1 MPLFVNSQ
9 VDVRSHSLAK
19 PLRKAR
25 ADFTLNKLL
34 TVSDQGTTW
43 NMLAEQKVDCGVRP
57 VFKCLY
63 VTRHVTLAACPWKI
77 SRV

>member
-19 PLRKAR
+19 PLRNAR

-34 TVSDQGTTW
+34 TASDQGTTW
-43 NMLAEQKVDCGVRP
+43 NTLAAQKVDCGVRP
-57 VFKCLY
+57 VFKSLY
-63 VTRHVTLAACPWKI
+63 VTHHETLAAYPWKI

>member
-1 MPLFVNSQ
+1 MPLFVDSQ

-43 NMLAEQKVDCGVRP
+43 NMLAAQTVDYRVRP
-57 VFKCLY
+57 VFKSLY
-63 VTRHVTLAACPWKI
+63 VTHRVTLAAYPWKI

>member
-34 TVSDQGTTW
+34 TASDQGTTG
-43 NMLAEQKVDCGVRP
+43 NMLAAQKVDCTVRP
-57 VFKCLY
+57 VFKSLY
-63 VTRHVTLAACPWKI
+63 VTQHVTLAAYPQKF